1 MDTEIIGRMGNTNN
15 FSKKLY
21 VDVDETLVFWDDPLK
36 PYIGNYTV
44 NTDLVE
50 VLRKVIDL
58 GKYDVSIW
66 SGGGKEWA
74 RRISKLLFSEYDLEF
89 FSKYTTWY
97 KNIPEG
103 ALAIDDRLQ
112 EDRLYLQKFSKVFS
126 PSEFIKENECFL

>member
-1 MDTEIIGRMGNTNN
+1 VPVSSLVHLKKRKTIN
-15 FSKKLY
+15 KKLY
-21 VDVDETLVFWDDPLK
+21 VDVDETLVFWEDPLR

-103 ALAIDDRLQ
+103 TLAIDDRLQ

-126 PSEFIKENECFL
+126 PSEFIKENQCFL